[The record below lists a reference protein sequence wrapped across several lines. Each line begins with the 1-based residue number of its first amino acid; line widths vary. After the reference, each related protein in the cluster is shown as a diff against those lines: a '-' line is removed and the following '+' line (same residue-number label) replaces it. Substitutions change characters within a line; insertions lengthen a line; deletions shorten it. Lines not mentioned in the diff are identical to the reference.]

1 MFYFLTTAST
11 ACVYYSRS
19 KRALDA
25 AKKKHAGVRTMN
37 DERRERTREKHSRKH
52 STERVYCH
60 ANSARTESSIIAA
73 LPSLS
78 LSSVSLRLFSSP
90 SLSLSL
96 LFVLS
101 NIFHPRSFVRTFCRR
116 CFLNNVT
123 WHMRDPP
130 THRHAHTTE
139 QLLSTT

>member
-1 MFYFLTTAST
+1 MFYFLTTTST

-19 KRALDA
+19 KRALDV
-25 AKKKHAGVRTMN
+25 AKKKNASVRTMN
-37 DERRERTREKHSRKH
+37 DERRERTREKYSRKH
-52 STERVYCH
+52 STERVHCH

-101 NIFHPRSFVRTFCRR
+101 NIFHRRSFVRTFCRR

-130 THRHAHTTE
+130 IHRHAHTTE